1 MSQEKR
7 RRRFSRTGERA
18 TGTTLDDQFHDLFEC
33 LSVIWHTHTKNNF
46 LPFQRPASIALLSR
60 SSYIRKFNRKLNCS
74 PYMFRSCRRAFF
86 SENARNPPNQRNS
99 VILRFQKKKKTEVAW
114 KWGINGPCGKLKI
127 TNTEDDQV
135 DLTPGDIPGA
145 GFSEE
150 KIEKL
155 TVAQLKLVK
164 MPPYKCQW

>member
-7 RRRFSRTGERA
+7 RRQFSRTGERA

-33 LSVIWHTHTKNNF
+33 LSVIWHTHKNNF

-74 PYMFRSCRRAFF
+74 PYMFRSWRRAFF

-99 VILRFQKKKKTEVAW
+99 VILRFQKKKNRSCMEVGH
-114 KWGINGPCGKLKI
+114 KWPLRQIKN
-127 TNTEDDQV
+127 N
-135 DLTPGDIPGA
+135 
-145 GFSEE
+145 
-150 KIEKL
+150 
-155 TVAQLKLVK
+155 
-164 MPPYKCQW
+164 

>member
-1 MSQEKR
+1 
-7 RRRFSRTGERA
+7 
-18 TGTTLDDQFHDLFEC
+18 
-33 LSVIWHTHTKNNF
+33 
-46 LPFQRPASIALLSR
+46 
-60 SSYIRKFNRKLNCS
+60 
-74 PYMFRSCRRAFF
+74 MFRSWRRAFF
-86 SENARNPPNQRNS
+86 SENARNPPNQRKS

-164 MPPYKCQW
+164 MPPCKC

>member
-1 MSQEKR
+1 MPESFLQRKCPEPTKPKKFCNTPIPEK
-7 RRRFSRTGERA
+7 
-18 TGTTLDDQFHDLFEC
+18 
-33 LSVIWHTHTKNNF
+33 
-46 LPFQRPASIALLSR
+46 
-60 SSYIRKFNRKLNCS
+60 
-74 PYMFRSCRRAFF
+74 
-86 SENARNPPNQRNS
+86 
-99 VILRFQKKKKTEVAW
+99 KKKKTEVAW

-135 DLTPGDIPGA
+135 DFTPGDIPGA

-164 MPPYKCQW
+164 MPPYK

>member
-1 MSQEKR
+1 
-7 RRRFSRTGERA
+7 
-18 TGTTLDDQFHDLFEC
+18 
-33 LSVIWHTHTKNNF
+33 
-46 LPFQRPASIALLSR
+46 
-60 SSYIRKFNRKLNCS
+60 
-74 PYMFRSCRRAFF
+74 MFRSWRRAFF
-86 SENARNPPNQRNS
+86 SENARNPPNQRKS
-99 VILRFQKKKKTEVAW
+99 VILRFQKKKKKTEVAW

-150 KIEKL
+150 KIEKF

-164 MPPYKCQW
+164 MPPCKCQW